1 MGFEGV
7 GSGVGGGCWD
17 LVGWD
22 LDVGS
27 VVVLWWGREIDFG
40 YESSALNSRCFV
52 ARCFVVFRFGSALNS
67 RCFELL
73 ISCLR
78 VELFPEA
85 AVVAVQPSIA
95 VPPLGPWLV
104 ELFSLTCILSRIL
117 FYSISAQ
124 QDPSTS

>member
-1 MGFEGV
+1 MGV
-7 GSGVGGGCWD
+7 GRGLLGFVIGD
-17 LVGWD
+17 LVVWGILGWFGG
-22 LDVGS
+22 L
-27 VVVLWWGREIDFG
+27 WGRPV
-40 YESSALNSRCFV
+40 Y
-52 ARCFVVFRFGSALNS
+52 S

-95 VPPLGPWLV
+95 VPPLVAHLWS
-104 ELFSLTCILSRIL
+104 ELFCLTCILSRIL

-124 QDPSTS
+124 QDPST